1 MQSRIYIVISMSKT
15 ASSLG
20 FCPFDDAN
28 LGNKIIPT
36 QKKSELGIV
45 IGKLELLLELHYYLM
60 PNFCIK
66 KSATTYCC
74 L

>member
-1 MQSRIYIVISMSKT
+1 MSKIVDVRGVASEI
-15 ASSLG
+15 ASSTH
-20 FCPFDDAN
+20 FSFVDVA
-28 LGNKIIPT
+28 KIRAKKIPT
-36 QKKSELGIV
+36 QRKSELGIV

-66 KSATTYCC
+66 KSATSYCC